1 MNNKSVLIVDDDPAI
16 CYAFKKTFERLD
28 YAAVEA
34 LNGIEAIKKINER
47 EPTLIFLDINM
58 PEMDGLQVLEEL
70 KKSHSQIP
78 VVVITGD
85 GNMETAIKAMQIG
98 AYDYLTKPL
107 DIDKVRITANRVI
120 EMIMM
125 RNKIAE
131 LQEDLK
137 IKREPKGTN
146 IIGQHTSMQEV
157 YKKIGVIA
165 STPNITNVLI
175 LGESGT
181 GKELV
186 ARVIHEKGF
195 HSNQPFQAINCTVL
209 PENLLESELFGHE
222 KGSFTGADKQKLG
235 KFELAKEGTLFLDE
249 IGDLCE
255 PLQKKLLRVI
265 QERSFERLG
274 GNELIPLE
282 ARIIAATHCDLKAA
296 IKKGDFREDLFYR
309 LNVMEIKIPPLRER
323 KEDIPLL
330 LNFFLSKY
338 CKHFNK
344 NISGFADD
352 VVKVLAEYNYPGN
365 VRELENIVERAAAL
379 ERGEVISIHS
389 MPNEI
394 LTHISKSVID
404 VPILH
409 KEYSEAKRII
419 VETFEKKF
427 LLERLY
433 ETHGNVSEA
442 ARISGIERQSFQ
454 RLMKKYNLSSEDFK
468 S

>member
-28 YAAVEA
+28 YATVEA

-146 IIGQHTSMQEV
+146 IIGQHTAMQEV

-186 ARVIHEKGF
+186 ARVIHEKGL

-255 PLQKKLLRVI
+255 SLQKKLLRVI
-265 QERSFERLG
+265 QERYFERLG
-274 GNELIPLE
+274 GNELIPLK
-282 ARIIAATHCDLKAA
+282 ARIIAATHRNLKEA
-296 IKKGDFREDLFYR
+296 IRKGDFREDLYYR

-330 LNFFLSKY
+330 MNFFLSKY
-338 CKHFNK
+338 YKHFNK
-344 NISGFADD
+344 NISGFAAD
-352 VVKVLAEYNYPGN
+352 VINLLTEYNYPGN
-365 VRELENIVERAAAL
+365 VRELENIVERAVAL
-379 ERGEVISIHS
+379 ERGEIISVHS
-389 MPNEI
+389 LPNEI
-394 LTHISKSVID
+394 LTHISKNAID
-404 VPILH
+404 IPILY
-409 KEYSEAKRII
+409 KEYSEAKKII

-468 S
+468 F